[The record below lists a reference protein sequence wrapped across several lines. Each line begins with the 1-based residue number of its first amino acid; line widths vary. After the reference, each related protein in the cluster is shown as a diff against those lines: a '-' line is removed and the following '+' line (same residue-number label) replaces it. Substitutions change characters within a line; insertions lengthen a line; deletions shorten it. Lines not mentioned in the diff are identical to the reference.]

1 MPSESSI
8 DIVPLASEHRQP
20 VINLLMSSFFLQEPL
35 NAALQ
40 FEIPHEPMSWVDH
53 ILDEALR
60 DQCSFVAID
69 RSRPSHD
76 IVGVITNEISQRSQP
91 TGESVTA
98 SEKLNFILS
107 LIDQVMHGHDLFE
120 LLKTD
125 RLLSCDVI
133 NIDESQRGQNLSARL
148 VTASLDKAR
157 QLGIKGAFVVC
168 SSLFSRKAFLKHGFE
183 LVNEILYADCGKD
196 RLKDMGIHDR
206 CSLLAR
212 QL

>member
-1 MPSESSI
+1 MPSESTI
-8 DIVPLASEHRQP
+8 DIVPLSSEYRQP

-40 FEIPHEPMSWVDH
+40 FEIPHEPMSWVDR
-53 ILDEALR
+53 IIDDALR

-76 IVGVITNEISQRSQP
+76 MVGVIINAISQRSQP
-91 TGESVTA
+91 TDESVTT
-98 SEKLNFILS
+98 SEKLNFIFS

-120 LLKTD
+120 RLKTD
-125 RLLSCDVI
+125 RLFHCDVI

-148 VTASLDKAR
+148 ITASLDKA
-157 QLGIKGAFVVC
+157 QQSGITGAFVVC
-168 SSLFSRKAFLKHGFE
+168 TSLFSRKAFQKHGFE
-183 LVNEILYADCGKD
+183 LVNEILYADCGKG
-196 RLKDMGIHDR
+196 RLKDMGVHDR